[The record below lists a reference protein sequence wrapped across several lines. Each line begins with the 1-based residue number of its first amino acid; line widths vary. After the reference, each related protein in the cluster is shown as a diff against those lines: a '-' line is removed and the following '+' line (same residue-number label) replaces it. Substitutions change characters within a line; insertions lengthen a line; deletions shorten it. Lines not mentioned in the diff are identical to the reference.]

1 MEDVIYVFYFSF
13 ICYFFY
19 RMYKKWKSKKREED
33 DDDGIRFNQIVEDIE
48 ILNQLQEELNCIEHL
63 LNVIEVCEPD
73 EHATGITI
81 SWSDVTGNNYHY
93 DFVIDGSDEVSELL
107 KGIAY
112 HERKLL
118 RTSLKAQIRKM
129 SAPL

>member
-1 MEDVIYVFYFSF
+1 MTYVIGILYLSF
-13 ICYFFY
+13 LCYFFY
-19 RMYKKWKSKKREED
+19 KLYKKWKNNDESEED
-33 DDDGIRFNQIVEDIE
+33 DSGIEFNRVTQDIE

-63 LNVIEVCEPD
+63 LNVIEVCEPN

>member
-1 MEDVIYVFYFSF
+1 MFFTSLSSVTSF
-13 ICYFFY
+13 TECI
-19 RMYKKWKSKKREED
+19 RNGKAKSGK
-33 DDDGIRFNQIVEDIE
+33 NQIVEDIE